1 MRPTSETPTQPST
14 GSTLGALGLVLALL
28 AGVAGLSRAS
38 RASPGRSI
46 GRDAP
51 DFTLPVVANA
61 PVVAGVTD
69 SPGAKATDASALSL
83 KALRGQAVVLDFWAT
98 WCGPCRAEA
107 PIVDRV
113 SRRWRDRGV
122 VVVGVNTDLADQGDP
137 RAFARAYGLS
147 YPIVRDEEGL
157 AQRAYDVD
165 SLPTLVVVSKAG
177 KIVAIRS
184 GITDDGELERLVS
197 EALL

>member
-1 MRPTSETPTQPST
+1 MNPTRPTSERSAQPST
-14 GSTLGALGLVLALL
+14 GSTFGALALVLALL

-38 RASPGRSI
+38 RAAPGRTI

-51 DFTLPVVANA
+51 DFTLPVVANEQ
-61 PVVAGVTD
+61 
-69 SPGAKATDASALSL
+69 ASTLSL
-83 KALRGQAVVLDFWAT
+83 KDLRGQAVVLDFWAT

-137 RAFARAYGLS
+137 RAFARAHDLS
-147 YPIVRDEEGL
+147 YPIVRDEE
-157 AQRAYDVD
+157 
-165 SLPTLVVVSKAG
+165 
-177 KIVAIRS
+177 RS
-184 GITDDGELERLVS
+184 EEHT
-197 EALL
+197 